1 MTPYLVR
8 SSPHGDPVLRRLRR
22 AGRHL
27 VGGTA
32 PARAGA
38 DLAGALAVPL
48 TTGRRIAV
56 VSVRGGAGRT
66 TCAALLAAVFA
77 ARRPDPVLAV
87 DAGPAHGSLLWRLGL
102 DGAPP
107 LDHLLAHLLAAPDL
121 PAACTALGRA
131 AAGPWVAP
139 PGSAGAVRD
148 VTRALSRF
156 FPVTVLDAGPDPS
169 GVVADAHAVVVAT
182 PATADGVRSTAG
194 LLHGVA
200 PAGRER
206 MVVALV
212 TASREG
218 RRALRAAAARQVL
231 EQFAVPV
238 VTLPHDRH
246 LAGAVPL
253 RADRVGEDTL
263 DATARLGAAAL
274 ARARPLW

>member
-1 MTPYLVR
+1 MSELLVR
-8 SSPHGDPVLRRLRR
+8 AVPHGDPALRRLRR
-22 AGRHL
+22 LGRHL
-27 VGGTA
+27 LGGTA
-32 PARAGA
+32 PARTGT

-56 VSVRGGAGRT
+56 GSVRGGAGRT
-66 TCAALLAAVFA
+66 TCTALLAAVFA
-77 ARRPDPVLAV
+77 ARRPDPVLVV

-107 LDHLLAHLLAAPDL
+107 LDQLAPGLLAAADL
-121 PAACTALGRA
+121 PAACASLVRA

-139 PGSAGAVRD
+139 PGSAAAVRE

-156 FPVTVLDAGPDPS
+156 FPITVLDTGPDPA
-169 GVVADAHAVVVAT
+169 VFAEAHAVVLVT
-182 PATADGVRSTAG
+182 PATADGVRSTAEA
-194 LLHGVA
+194 LHAVP

-206 MVVALV
+206 FVVALV

-218 RRALRAAAARQVL
+218 RRALRAGAARRVL
-231 EQFAVPV
+231 EPFAVPV
-238 VTLPHDRH
+238 VALPYDRH

-253 RADRVGEDTL
+253 RPDRIGEDTL
-263 DATARLGAAAL
+263 DATARLAAAVV